1 MWRSSLW
8 RTSAAALSA
17 LLLALPTD
25 GVRITADEVVHFAMS
40 QQDCT
45 STCGD
50 DAVCEVDGK
59 SKFTE
64 RVSTRAVCGA
74 SAGTV
79 CLPSHCASTCCA
91 YTKPVCPHRAFSL
104 APAGDPRPSR
114 NQALCLVLSRRVTR
128 AAQGCWRGVSAIF

>member
-1 MWRSSLW
+1 MNTPAAQQMWRSSLW

-45 STCGD
+45 STCDD

-74 SAGTV
+74 CLRWYRVPTLPLCLYVLRLHEAGVPAPCFLAGT
-79 CLPSHCASTCCA
+79 
-91 YTKPVCPHRAFSL
+91 HR
-104 APAGDPRPSR
+104 
-114 NQALCLVLSRRVTR
+114 
-128 AAQGCWRGVSAIF
+128 